1 MSFLDRLL
9 KVGERK
15 NIRQLEEVVA
25 RVNELEPQ
33 MSVLSDGELAAKT
46 EEFRRRLADGET
58 VYDIEAEAFAVVRE
72 AARRTLGL
80 RPYDVQ
86 IQGAAVLLRN
96 RVAEMRTGEGKTL
109 VSVMPVYV
117 RALEGKGV
125 HVVTVNEYL
134 AARDAEWMGKV
145 HRFLGLEVG
154 LILNGMDPAAR
165 RAAYQADLTY
175 GTNSEFGFDYLRD
188 NMAMSR
194 EDKVQRGHH
203 FAIVDE
209 VDSILI
215 DEARTPL
222 IISGAAEVNS
232 DVYAQFARI
241 ARQMRRDEHYEVD
254 EKKREILITESGIE
268 LVERSL
274 GVANL
279 YEPANVG
286 MVHQIETA
294 LKAKELF
301 ERDVDYIVD
310 SGEVKIVDE
319 FTGRIM
325 EGRRYSEGLHQAIE
339 AKEGV
344 KVLAENQTVATITL
358 QNYFRMYSHLAGMTG
373 TAATEEEEFAQ
384 IYGLEVNVIPT
395 NRPVIRIDQPDLVF
409 VDEESKYA
417 AVVEDIAERHRKGQP
432 VLVGT
437 TSIEKSEYLSS
448 LLGKR
453 GIPHEVLNA
462 KHHAREAQII
472 AQAGRPGAV
481 TVATNMAGRGVD
493 ILLGGNAGALA
504 AQEAR
509 KRGIEEA
516 TPEWDEAVTKLTAE
530 FEEQVVRDREL
541 VKQLGGLY
549 VLGTERHESRRI
561 DNQLRGRAGR
571 QGDPG
576 ESRFYLS
583 AEDELMRRF
592 GGERL
597 AALMAR
603 LPLEPGEPIEHKAI
617 TNAIERAQRQVE
629 SQNFEIRKNLLKYD
643 EVANTQRGLIYQWRD
658 QLLDGKGSELIADWR
673 EEFIIGT
680 VNAAVGEAG
689 RVDDETLQEIRSQIE
704 AVLPVRPDLWED
716 EDVRSGDVE
725 AIVDALCAEGERIYA
740 DKVAEMGDVREAVER
755 HVILTVLDRYWAEHL
770 TELDYLRAGVGLR
783 AMGQQDP
790 LVAYRNEALDLF
802 DAMVQD
808 IKRDSVRFLSNIVR
822 TDEQNLPARRRV
834 VTVSGTEGSQAKPVR
849 RKHKKIGRNEPCP
862 CGSGKKFKNCHIDDP
877 AYAA

>member
-716 EDVRSGDVE
+716 EEVRSGDVE

>member
-1 MSFLDRLL
+1 MPFLDRLL